1 MELWQGDGLMSGN
14 FGGQKIKIPEKK
26 HTFFFSRILDRNHSY
41 LAILNHL
48 NLLWPAKEKN
58 QQFRVARA
66 EEKAF
71 GKAEEQSVVRT
82 RLYHDISWRIG
93 SEF

>member
-48 NLLWPAKEKN
+48 NL
-58 QQFRVARA
+58 F
-66 EEKAF
+66 
-71 GKAEEQSVVRT
+71 
-82 RLYHDISWRIG
+82 
-93 SEF
+93 